1 MKKQNNKKT
10 AHHKTKWTKDFMNNL
25 NKFMNKEVKKIKSK

>member
-1 MKKQNNKKT
+1 MKKQDKKKS
-10 AHHKTKWTKDFMNNL
+10 AHHKTKWTKGFMDNL

>member
-1 MKKQNNKKT
+1 MKKIDKKKP
-10 AHHKTKWTKDFMNNL
+10 AHHKTKWTKDFINNL